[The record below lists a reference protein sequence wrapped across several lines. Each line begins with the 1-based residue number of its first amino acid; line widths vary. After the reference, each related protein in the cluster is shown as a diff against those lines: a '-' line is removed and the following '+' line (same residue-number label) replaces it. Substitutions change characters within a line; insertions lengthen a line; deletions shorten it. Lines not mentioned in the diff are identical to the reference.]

1 MRAAPRQRQLALL
14 RAHPDLAGRLAQ
26 QRPLTAE
33 STREQATAG
42 LDRLSDEELAGF
54 QRDNAAYR
62 ERFGFP
68 FILCARLNDKASI
81 RTAMQLRLGNAPDS
95 EVSAALGEIE
105 TIALLRLTDLLKTE

>member
-14 RAHPDLAGRLAQ
+14 RAHPDLAGHLAQ

-42 LDRLSDEELAGF
+42 LDRLSGEELAGF
-54 QRDNAAYR
+54 RRDNAAYR